1 MIVDLDE
8 PLYVIDENTH
18 SHRVSSIDVINK
30 IVLCTDGTSYPYS
43 TNALTVTIKEM

>member
-18 SHRVSSIDVINK
+18 EHRVSTIDIINK
-30 IVLCTDGTSYPYS
+30 IVYCDDNTSFGYGTHP
-43 TNALTVTIKEM
+43 LTVIIKQ